1 MADED
6 ILAAVRAKRGYLL
19 PHHGLMATAAPGLLE
34 AYDQAYAQIALTP
47 RHLSIHDRE
56 FIWLAVLATTD
67 ESLATHHIQKFRD
80 AGGTD
85 AMIGAAFTA
94 AAMAIGGQAFDF
106 AAEHWGRQ
114 LAPFDARHAYLEACQ
129 GGAPWRLT
137 VLALLAAMV
146 CRRRQRLLGWLI
158 EAGYAASIAE
168 DAMAEAMTLAMFPG
182 SVPYFV
188 RACGV
193 WRGMILDGQV
203 PASARYAAWARMTG
217 QDGFDE
223 ASGLVPQVNPPGR

>member
-1 MADED
+1 MADD
-6 ILAAVRAKRGYLL
+6 DALRAVRAKRGYLL

-34 AYDQAYAQIALTP
+34 AYDQAYTQIALTA
-47 RHLSIHDRE
+47 RHLSEHDRE

-67 ESLATHHIQKFRD
+67 EGLATHHIAKFRA

-106 AAEHWGRQ
+106 AARDWGVQ
-114 LAPFDARHAYLEACQ
+114 LAPFDARAAYLEACQ

-137 VLALLAAMV
+137 LLALLGAMV
-146 CRRRQRLLGWLI
+146 CRRRERLLGWLI
-158 EAGYAASIAE
+158 EAGYEASIPE

-182 SVPYFV
+182 SIPYFV

-193 WRGMILDGQV
+193 WRALIVAGSV
-203 PASARYAAWARMTG
+203 TASPRYAAWAAMTG
-217 QDGFDE
+217 QGGFDE
-223 ASGLVPQVNPPGR
+223 ASQ

>member
-1 MADED
+1 MDDDA
-6 ILAAVRAKRGYLL
+6 LRAVRAKRGYLL
-19 PHHGLMATAAPGLLE
+19 PHHGLIATAAPGLLE
-34 AYDQAYAQIALTP
+34 AYDAAYTQIALTP
-47 RHLSIHDRE
+47 RHLSVHDRE

-67 ESLATHHIQKFRD
+67 EGLATHHIHKFRE

-106 AAEHWGRQ
+106 AAVDWAHA
-114 LAPFDARHAYLEACQ
+114 LAPFDARTAYLEACQ

-146 CRRRQRLLGWLI
+146 CRRRERLLGWLI
-158 EAGYAASIAE
+158 EAGYAAGIAE

-193 WRGMILDGQV
+193 WRGLILDARV
-203 PASARYAAWARMTG
+203 PASARYVAWARMTG
-217 QDGFDE
+217 QGGFDE
-223 ASGLVPQVNPPGR
+223 AAGLAP